1 MTSHEMA
8 YVTGDFRALVENEG
22 YLATKMRSKS
32 SRNFSLSLRRSSK
45 HPIINYLPREIA

>member
-8 YVTGDFRALVENEG
+8 CVTGDFRALVENEG
-22 YLATKMRSKS
+22 YLATKMRSKC
-32 SRNFSLSLRRSSK
+32 SLSLRRSSK